1 MVGGIYEEPKDL
13 FDRAARRRVSTG
25 SAAAAKG
32 WMISLKVD
40 GRQIRMMVPV
50 PPLDLTDVLC
60 LEDLSR
66 TLDSD
71 LDNCAGQ

>member
-32 WMISLKVD
+32 WMID

-60 LEDLSR
+60 LEDYLVP
-66 TLDSD
+66 
-71 LDNCAGQ
+71 